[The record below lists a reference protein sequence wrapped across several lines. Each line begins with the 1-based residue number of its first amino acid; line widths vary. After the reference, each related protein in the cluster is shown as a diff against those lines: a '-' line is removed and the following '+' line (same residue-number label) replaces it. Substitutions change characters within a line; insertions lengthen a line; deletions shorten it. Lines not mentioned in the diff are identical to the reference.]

1 MQIIAEE
8 KDFLLVN
15 KPPGLLT
22 HRNNETQKETSLVE
36 LIATHIDFPKDD
48 LRAGIVHRLD
58 RSTGGL
64 MVIAKNQ
71 AAKLQLQTLFAN
83 RLVVKRYYGLVYD
96 RIAGGQGYLIHQMAR
111 DSRRRDR
118 RVVRDT
124 DVNDF
129 TKEFGE
135 QDIDENGK
143 IKISAIREY
152 LQTIQDEKQ
161 EEPMTNP
168 AGTNRADRADGLDK
182 DGLGNDLR
190 KKQRNA
196 SMHKRKTSK
205 PEIELKDYK
214 QKKASAHAN
223 WRVAISHYQI
233 IALFQ
238 ESSLLDIEI
247 FTGRTHQIR
256 AQFSHLGHPVL
267 GDTLYSKRFK
277 HEENLMLQAYHLS
290 FPNPFDGGK
299 WVEYQ
304 LKAPPFFVDRVRL
317 EKERFNETKYQPQQ
331 RMNYTNE

>member
-1 MQIIAEE
+1 
-8 KDFLLVN
+8 
-15 KPPGLLT
+15 
-22 HRNNETQKETSLVE
+22 
-36 LIATHIDFPKDD
+36 
-48 LRAGIVHRLD
+48 
-58 RSTGGL
+58 

-71 AAKLQLQTLFAN
+71 TAKLQLQTLFAN

-135 QDIDENGK
+135 QDIDEDGK

-196 SMHKRKTSK
+196 SMHKRKN
-205 PEIELKDYK
+205 LK
-214 QKKASAHAN
+214 ARN
-223 WRVAISHYQI
+223 
-233 IALFQ
+233 
-238 ESSLLDIEI
+238 
-247 FTGRTHQIR
+247 R
-256 AQFSHLGHPVL
+256 AQGLQTKESFRPCQLADSDFPLPDNRAFS
-267 GDTLYSKRFK
+267 
-277 HEENLMLQAYHLS
+277 
-290 FPNPFDGGK
+290 
-299 WVEYQ
+299 
-304 LKAPPFFVDRVRL
+304 RVQFARH
-317 EKERFNETKYQPQQ
+317 
-331 RMNYTNE
+331 